1 MLCLGYAIR
10 FRFEAKRNE
19 TEAKFF
25 LLQSKTEGCIS
36 FFRLEVEQWISFAK
50 RKGEGKRS
58 EKSEAKR
65 VKRSTSKE
73 NKAK

>member
-19 TEAKFF
+19 TEAIFF
-25 LLQSKTEGCIS
+25 LLRNKTEGCVS
-36 FFRLEVEQWISFAK
+36 FFRFEAKQWISYVK

-58 EKSEAKR
+58 EKSEAKWN
-65 VKRSTSKE
+65 KRSTAKE